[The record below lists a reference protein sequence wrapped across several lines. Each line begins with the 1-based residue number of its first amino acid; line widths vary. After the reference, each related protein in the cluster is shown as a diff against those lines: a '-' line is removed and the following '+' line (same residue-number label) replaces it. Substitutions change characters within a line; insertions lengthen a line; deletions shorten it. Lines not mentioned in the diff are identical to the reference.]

1 VNRKAVY
8 RFLKIKKQSMCD
20 IERLQKLF
28 RQMHHDNPI
37 IVRAPG
43 RINLIGEHTDYNNG
57 FVLPAAIDKAIYV
70 AISKR
75 TDDKVY
81 LYAEEFN
88 ETFIADIETLRQPK
102 FHWSGY
108 VLGVVEQLQ
117 KRNFTIT
124 GFNIIVDGD
133 VPVGAG
139 MASSAAIEC
148 ATVFALSE
156 LFELRLSKLDMV
168 KIAQK
173 AEQEFVGLQC
183 GIMDMFTSMFG
194 KKDHVI
200 CLDCHSYEY
209 EYFPFKQDGIKI
221 VLLNTGIKHSLAS
234 SEYNTRRKQCEEGV
248 ALIQQQYP
256 HVQSLRDVTLEMLNT
271 CIEKNS
277 IVYNRCRFVV
287 EEIDRLLAG
296 CGDLQQNNIKAF
308 GKRMFKT
315 HDGLNKL
322 YEVSCKELD
331 ILVELVKNN
340 SAVLGARMMGGG
352 FGGCTINIVKENAIE
367 ELIYETRNAYRERT
381 GINLSAYVAIISEGA
396 NVVKERVHVY

>member
-1 VNRKAVY
+1 
-8 RFLKIKKQSMCD
+8 MCD

-28 RQMHHDNPI
+28 RQMHHEDPI
-37 IVRAPG
+37 VVRAPG

-57 FVLPAAIDKAIYV
+57 FVLPAAIDKSIYV

-75 TDDKVY
+75 SDNKIY

-88 ETFIADIETLRQPK
+88 EIFIADIENLRQPK

-117 KRNFTIT
+117 KRNLPIS

-200 CLDCHSYEY
+200 CLDCRSYEY

-248 ALIQQQYP
+248 ALIQEQYP
-256 HVQSLRDVTLEMLNT
+256 HIHSLRDVTIEMLNA
-271 CIEKNS
+271 CLEKNS
-277 IVYNRCRFVV
+277 VVYNRCRFVV

-296 CGDLQQNNIKAF
+296 CGDLQHNNIKAF

-315 HDGLNKL
+315 HDGLTKL

-331 ILVELVKNN
+331 TLVELVKSNN
-340 SAVLGARMMGGG
+340 AVLGARMMGGG
-352 FGGCTINIVKENAIE
+352 FGGCTINIVKEDAVE
-367 ELIYETRNAYRERT
+367 ELIFNTRDQYRERT
-381 GINLSAYVAIISEGA
+381 GMNLTAYVAVIGEGA
-396 NVVKERVHVY
+396 NIMQEYMQV

>member
-1 VNRKAVY
+1 
-8 RFLKIKKQSMCD
+8 MCD

-28 RQMHHDNPI
+28 RQMHHDDPI

-43 RINLIGEHTDYNNG
+43 RINLIGEHTDYNSG

-70 AISKR
+70 AVNKR
-75 TDDKVY
+75 ADNKVY

-88 ETFIADIETLRQPK
+88 ETFIADIENLRQPK

-117 KRNFTIT
+117 KKNLLIS

-148 ATVFALSE
+148 ATVYALSE
-156 LFELRLSKLDMV
+156 LFELGLSKLEMV
-168 KIAQK
+168 KISQK

-200 CLDCHSYEY
+200 CLDCRSYEY

-221 VLLNTGIKHSLAS
+221 VLLDTNIKHSLAS

-248 ALIQQQYP
+248 AIVQQQYP
-256 HVQSLRDVTLEMLNT
+256 HVQSLRDVTIEMLST
-271 CIEKNS
+271 CIEKKS
-277 IVYNRCRFVV
+277 VVYNRCRFVV

-296 CGDLQQNNIKAF
+296 CGDLQHNDIKTF

-315 HDGLNKL
+315 HDGLSKL

-331 ILVELVKNN
+331 ILVELVKDDP
-340 SAVLGARMMGGG
+340 AVLGARMMGGG
-352 FGGCTINIVKENAIE
+352 FGGCTINIVKEDAVE
-367 ELIYETRNAYRERT
+367 ELIYDTRNAYRERT
-381 GINLSAYVAIISEGA
+381 GMNLNAYVAVIEEGA
-396 NVVKERVHVY
+396 KLLSRYVNV